1 MQPGESPF
9 TGSEAKRERQDQYL
23 QWLLT
28 PKGMRKPK
36 TKTALAEQ
44 LGVTLQTLHNYDRER
59 SFQRKVAN
67 ERARVGRVERA
78 EDVLNALYQRAL
90 NDLEPGPAN
99 TAAKIWLEHTFTDL
113 AEVTE
118 DVDVQSMSDEQVMEM
133 AMRVLGKLS
142 ERSG

>member
-1 MQPGESPF
+1 MLF
-9 TGSEAKRERQDQYL
+9 
-23 QWLLT
+23 
-28 PKGMRKPK
+28 
-36 TKTALAEQ
+36 
-44 LGVTLQTLHNYDRER
+44 R
-59 SFQRKVAN
+59 S
-67 ERARVGRVERA
+67 RVGRVERA